1 MATIKDIAEKA
12 GVSPATVSRVLNYDK
27 SLSVSDETRKK
38 VFEIAEELDYKT
50 VRERKKERE
59 VGKRIKVGLINW
71 YSEKEEL
78 GDPYYL
84 SIRLGAEKE
93 CYNKNVDIVKIF
105 KQDDRYGIN
114 QFDDLD
120 GIIAIGK
127 FSEDDIDTFLSYS
140 KNIVFVDSSPN
151 EKKFDSV
158 VIDFKKAVLE
168 VLKYL
173 IKLGHNQIGY
183 IGGREYVGNNKR
195 LVEDEREETY
205 ISFMKEKGLFNPN
218 NIYIGRFTAEDGYK
232 LMKEA
237 LQKEEVPTAFFIAND
252 TMATGAIRAL
262 YEANLKVPDDI
273 SIIGFNDNATSKF
286 LVPPLSTVKVYT
298 EFMGATAV
306 NLLLERIND
315 NREISK
321 KVIIP
326 SELIIRE
333 SC

>member
-12 GVSPATVSRVLNYDK
+12 GVSPATVSRVLNYDTT
-27 SLSVSDETRKK
+27 LSVSDETRKK
-38 VFEIAEELDYKT
+38 IFEIAEELEYKT

-59 VGKRIKVGLINW
+59 SGKRIRIGLINW

-84 SIRLGAEKE
+84 SIRLGAERE
-93 CYNKNVDIVKIF
+93 CFSKNIDIVKIF
-105 KQDDRYGIN
+105 KQDDRYGTS
-114 QFDDLD
+114 QLGDLD

-127 FSEDDIDTFLSYS
+127 FDRDDIEDFLSYS
-140 KNIVFVDSSPN
+140 KNIVFVDSSPD

-158 VIDFKKAVLE
+158 VIDFRKAVLE
-168 VLKYL
+168 VLECL
-173 IKLGHNQIGY
+173 TKLGHKEIGY
-183 IGGREYVGNNKR
+183 IGGREYIGKNKK
-195 LVEDEREETY
+195 LVKDEREETY
-205 ISFMKEKGLFNPN
+205 YSFMKEKGIFNPN
-218 NIYIGRFTAEDGYK
+218 HVYIGKFTAEDGYK
-232 LMKEA
+232 LMKEVI
-237 LQKEEVPTAFFIAND
+237 QKGETPTAFFIAND

-262 YEANLKVPDDI
+262 YEAKLKVPDDI
-273 SIIGFNDNATSKF
+273 SIIGFNDNATSKY

-306 NLLLERIND
+306 NLLLERINE

-321 KVIIP
+321 KVVIP